1 MTDRRDSSIRVRR
14 IGVLDNVIAAI
25 SPAWAWRRE
34 VFRQGLQAMRNYDA
48 GRHDRLTPWT
58 PAVGPAE
65 QIDAS
70 YRDTLR
76 ARARDLERN
85 NDVAGSAIGAIIRNV
100 VGTGIRP
107 QARVR
112 QKDSDEYDERL
123 NAQLEEEFA
132 KWAKASNCDIS
143 GQQSFYELQ
152 AMILR
157 RRVVDG
163 EIFIHK
169 VTPREKQRIPLELQV
184 LESDLLDASLVRQT
198 SDTSNAIVSGIELNP
213 YYRPVQYWFQAQS
226 PDGYVTVGT
235 STPIKADRIIHLYS
249 KIRPSQIRGVSE
261 LAQVMIRM
269 RETGEYLDAELVAA
283 KIAACYAL
291 FVKKDL
297 PTNPVGRL
305 AKDTTTNKRIDT
317 IEPGMIEYL
326 LPGEEIQAANP
337 SRSATTVRDF
347 TEIETRLIAAGM
359 GMSYEVVSRDM
370 SKSNYSSARQ
380 NHLEDRKTW
389 LPMQAYMVE
398 HFCRPIWEE
407 FVKAL
412 VLSGRVDIPDF
423 WEDPERY
430 FVCDWIAPGWAWID
444 PLKEVNALRAEVGS
458 GMITLQQ
465 ICAEKGLDWQEV
477 LRQRAREQQY
487 AQSLGLQLDFGSKSA
502 KVEGGGDDGEA
513 GKQSD
518 SD

>member
-1 MTDRRDSSIRVRR
+1 MRDQVRR
-14 IGVLDNVIAAI
+14 INFLDNAIAAI

-34 VFRQGLQAMRNYDA
+34 MFRQGLQAIRNYNA
-48 GRHDRLTPWT
+48 GRHDRLIPWAPT
-58 PAVGPAE
+58 VGPAE
-65 QIDAS
+65 QVDAP

-85 NDVAGSAIGAIIRNV
+85 NDIAGAAISALVRNV

-112 QKDSDEYDERL
+112 HKDSEEYDERL
-123 NAQLEEEFA
+123 NTLLEKEF
-132 KWAKASNCDIS
+132 KQWAKARNCDIS

-163 EIFIHK
+163 EIFVHK
-169 VTPREKQRIPLELQV
+169 VAPRDRQQVPLILQL
-184 LESDLLDASLVRQT
+184 LESDLLDTSMIRQKT
-198 SDTSNAIVSGIELNP
+198 SDASNVIVSGIELDP
-213 YYRPVQYWFQAQS
+213 YYRPVRYWFQQQS
-226 PDGYVTVGT
+226 PDGYVGVGT
-235 STPIKADRIIHLYS
+235 STPIPANRVMHLFT
-249 KIRPSQIRGVSE
+249 KVRPSQIRGISE
-261 LAQVMIRM
+261 LAQVMARM

-283 KIAACYAL
+283 KIAACFAL
-291 FVKKDL
+291 FVKRDL

-305 AKDTTTNKRIDT
+305 NQDLKTGQRVDT

-337 SRSATTVRDF
+337 SRSATTIKDY
-347 TEIETRLIAAGM
+347 TEIETRLAAAGM

-389 LPMQAYMVE
+389 LPMQTYIIE
-398 HFCRPIWEE
+398 HLCQPIWEE
-407 FVKAL
+407 FVTAL
-412 VLSGRVDIPDF
+412 VVSGRVDIPDF

-430 FVCDWIAPGWAWID
+430 YSCDWIAPGWAWID
-444 PLKEVNALRAEVGS
+444 PLKEVNARKAEIGS
-458 GMITLQQ
+458 GMTTLQQ
-465 ICAEKGLDWQEV
+465 TCAEKGLDWHDV
-477 LRQRAREQQY
+477 LRQRAREQVF
-487 AQSLGLQLDFGSKSA
+487 AQSLGLQLSYDSPKSMTDEGSGND
-502 KVEGGGDDGEA
+502 GGTEQEP
-513 GKQSD
+513 GKD
-518 SD
+518 